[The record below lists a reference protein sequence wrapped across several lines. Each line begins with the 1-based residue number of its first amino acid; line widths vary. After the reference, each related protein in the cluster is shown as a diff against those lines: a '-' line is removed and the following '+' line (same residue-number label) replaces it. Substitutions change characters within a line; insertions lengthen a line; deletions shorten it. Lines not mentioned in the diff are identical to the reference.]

1 MVQLQDVF
9 YRQHP
14 TGSERK
20 RNLQFE
26 RGEGRKYIDLLFKVE
41 AEIQDLPYE
50 EKKQKRQDASWPILD
65 AF

>member
-1 MVQLQDVF
+1 MCFIDNIPLDLKGKEISSS
-9 YRQHP
+9 
-14 TGSERK
+14 TGV
-20 RNLQFE
+20 
-26 RGEGRKYIDLLFKVE
+26 EGRKYIDLLFKVE